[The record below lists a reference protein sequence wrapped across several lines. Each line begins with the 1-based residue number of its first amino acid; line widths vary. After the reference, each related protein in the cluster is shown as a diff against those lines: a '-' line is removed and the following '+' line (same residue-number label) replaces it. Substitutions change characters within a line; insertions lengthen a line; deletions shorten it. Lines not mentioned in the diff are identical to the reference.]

1 MRLIKI
7 PVPET
12 VTAAYL
18 VPLATAITVA
28 DARLRTVRAVGQ
40 HVNGP
45 LRTLILEWIR
55 QGAVDIQV
63 AAASDASLPVPE
75 QGDRGQ
81 AEQLAQLSGVPAYAL
96 VSAASTASPVAVQEW
111 KARGAAAALAA
122 DMGVPLV
129 DARAIDVLAARD
141 ALASL
146 PDSKFPDK
154 SSSDLPIGLTLQPW
168 VRFHAF
174 ANQGIYWAVS
184 DGMWRFG
191 LPEIRMGGCERD
203 LREEL
208 REILLGVA
216 FRVWSRLVKGAQ
228 ATLNATGLVK
238 MPRSVRIPAEMEI
251 HRKDLVVLC

>member
-55 QGAVDIQV
+55 QGAVDIRV

-96 VSAASTASPVAVQEW
+96 V
-111 KARGAAAALAA
+111 R
-122 DMGVPLV
+122 
-129 DARAIDVLAARD
+129 
-141 ALASL
+141 
-146 PDSKFPDK
+146 
-154 SSSDLPIGLTLQPW
+154 QP
-168 VRFHAF
+168 H
-174 ANQGIYWAVS
+174 
-184 DGMWRFG
+184 FG
-191 LPEIRMGGCERD
+191 P
-203 LREEL
+203 
-208 REILLGVA
+208 
-216 FRVWSRLVKGAQ
+216 
-228 ATLNATGLVK
+228 
-238 MPRSVRIPAEMEI
+238 
-251 HRKDLVVLC
+251 